1 MNFKRNGGALLGVL
15 LVTSATAWAQDM
27 VLYATPAYLEGLRTK
42 DMMHSIDTDHDGTV
56 SREEWISYQGRV
68 FDALD
73 KDHDGF
79 LEPQEFYRT
88 ADAKVIPFATAGYA
102 HGLMTEQMFGK
113 IDANGDGKI
122 SKDEFVAFQ
131 VKIFDMMDQHKTHAL
146 SPADFIVAK

>member
-1 MNFKRNGGALLGVL
+1 MTHTKIGAALLGALLLASGAAL
-15 LVTSATAWAQDM
+15 AEDM

-56 SREEWISYQGRV
+56 SREEWVAYQGRV

-79 LEPQEFYRT
+79 LEPQEFFRS
-88 ADAKVIPFATAGYA
+88 ADAKVIPFATPGYA

-131 VKIFDMMDQHKTHAL
+131 VKIFDMMDKSKTHSL
-146 SPADFIVAK
+146 SPGDFIVQK

>member
-1 MNFKRNGGALLGVL
+1 MNFKRDGGRLLGVL
-15 LVTSATAWAQDM
+15 LVVSATAWAQDM
-27 VLYATPAYLEGLRTK
+27 VLYATPAYLDGLRTK

-56 SREEWISYQGRV
+56 SREEWTVYQGRV

-88 ADAKVIPFATAGYA
+88 ADAKVIPFATPGYA

-131 VKIFDMMDQHKTHAL
+131 VKIFDMMDQHKTHSL